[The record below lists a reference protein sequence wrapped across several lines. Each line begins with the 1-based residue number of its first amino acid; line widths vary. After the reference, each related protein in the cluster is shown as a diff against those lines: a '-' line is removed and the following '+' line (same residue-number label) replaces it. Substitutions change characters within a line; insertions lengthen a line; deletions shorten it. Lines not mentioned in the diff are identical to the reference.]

1 MKHIRKALTVVAALG
16 ASLAPQAVL
25 AAPASH
31 ITAPGESNLGYLFA
45 GFAVVWLG
53 FFAYVF
59 YMGRRERSLRSEI
72 DELRRQITQR
82 PKDQP

>member
-1 MKHIRKALTVVAALG
+1 MVVAAFG
-16 ASLAPQAVL
+16 AALAPQAAL

-45 GFAVVWLG
+45 GFAVVWVG

-59 YMGRRERSLRSEI
+59 YMGRRERNLRREI
-72 DELRRQITQR
+72 DELRRQHSQQ
-82 PKDQP
+82 PPDQS